1 MRGVAQFPSALPG
14 KPQKPDYLSQ
24 LLLRGSVREMRARA
38 VYAFLVKSIAFNIV
52 LGAALVSLFIAP
64 GVLLPGTRVGGDLS
78 CDDCRELLS
87 DFNQGRV

>member
-24 LLLRGSVREMRARA
+24 LLSRGSVREMRARA

>member
-1 MRGVAQFPSALPG
+1 M
-14 KPQKPDYLSQ
+14 
-24 LLLRGSVREMRARA
+24 
-38 VYAFLVKSIAFNIV
+38 YAFLVKSIAFNIV
-52 LGAALVSLFIAP
+52 LDAALVSLFIAP